1 LIVKILKHLKS
12 GCQTLFSE
20 KEIPTYA
27 AKSAGGRKMH
37 IPPRGYGH
45 SLLGEKPSNLPFL

>member
-1 LIVKILKHLKS
+1 LIVKILKHSNL
-12 GCQTLFSE
+12 GCQTLFFE

-45 SLLGEKPSNLPFL
+45 SLLGEKPSNIPFL